1 MIVKD
6 TVWNESCA
14 EGHLS
19 SRSERFL
26 WKVSLQN
33 AWHFLDITLSRRSQ

>member
-14 EGHLS
+14 ERHLS

-26 WKVSLQN
+26 WKMSLHN
-33 AWHFLDITLSRRSQ
+33 AWRNSLDITLS